1 MRNYRNNNKRNRFR
15 NNGDRNF
22 KRSDSLHKINNDF
35 TNGSDF
41 KRKNPGRNN
50 QNAYK
55 LIEKYTELAREA
67 LSHGDKILSEN
78 YLQHADHFTR
88 ITEKG
93 SDEKS
98 SNNSTIEANN
108 KTSDQLEEPIENKK
122 IDNIELKTIDS

>member
-15 NNGDRNF
+15 NNSDRNF
-22 KRSDSLHKINNDF
+22 KRNGSFHKINNDF

-50 QNAYK
+50 QNAHK
-55 LIEKYTELAREA
+55 LVEKYTELAREA

-88 ITEKG
+88 ITEKY
-93 SDEKS
+93 SDEKIT
-98 SNNSTIEANN
+98 NNSAIETNS
-108 KTSDQLEEPIENKK
+108 KISEKPEEPIENKK
-122 IDNIELKTIDS
+122 IDNTELKTTDS